1 MYLYCCTLTVDESML
16 CLLQWN
22 DDSITD
28 VSKEGVIYNQVTCH
42 THQRSREYHSGEYVM
57 VKVDRRVPLMV
68 LQVQCVLQ
76 DKDGVRGRV
85 KGLLYARPDDTPNK
99 RQHYH
104 GEVRPCLE

>member
-1 MYLYCCTLTVDESML
+1 MHTHTANESVLY
-16 CLLQWN
+16 LLQWN
-22 DDSITD
+22 DDNITD
-28 VSKEGVIYNQVTCH
+28 VSKEGVIYKQVTCH
-42 THQRSREYHSGEYVM
+42 THQQSREYRSGEYVM

-68 LQVQCVLQ
+68 LQVQSVLQ

-104 GEVRPCLE
+104 GEVRQTLPFF